1 MIFRPCQNRSARGQ
15 KSLHLFAVK
24 SPRMRGGCEVQL
36 RYRRCLRWGMLRGL
50 EEHGFAARNGKQ
62 SLVVR
67 CLFVTKPLLVDPSIS
82 QFQFRSI
89 NCTSSMSNVAFTTS
103 ISQCLFRNFTFTILL
118 LEKCAVSQ
126 KSHYLTG
133 ARHRQHYFSKGQEA

>member
-1 MIFRPCQNRSARGQ
+1 MAILQLALFQSSKNYHKPEFFQRFPTFLKRLVLRFHTKNMIARPSQNRSARGQ

-36 RYRRCLRWGMLRGL
+36 RYRRCLRWGMLWGL

-89 NCTSSMSNVAFTTS
+89 NCTSSMSNVAFATS
-103 ISQCLFRNFTFTILL
+103 ISQ
-118 LEKCAVSQ
+118 
-126 KSHYLTG
+126 
-133 ARHRQHYFSKGQEA
+133 